1 MNNFFLP
8 NGYCTLRKEFPVP
21 VLKNLACEMMR
32 CYVTKCFFF
41 SGQGERSAMHQK
53 ASKTTETEEDGGC
66 NSHLHARLL
75 NINADCSNVRFVEAL
90 IGPVG
95 NFGKKIVPF

>member
-1 MNNFFLP
+1 MP
-8 NGYCTLRKEFPVP
+8 
-21 VLKNLACEMMR
+21 
-32 CYVTKCFFF
+32 
-41 SGQGERSAMHQK
+41 QK